1 VIITINP
8 DFPQGRLL
16 ERVAGILRDGGLVA
30 FPTDTQYGIG
40 CDLRRKK
47 AIEKLYRLKRR
58 SVKRP
63 FSFIC
68 ADLTHI
74 SEYARVS
81 NFAYR
86 TMRRILPGPFTVVLP
101 GTKLVPQIMLSKR
114 HECGLRVPGHNIP
127 IGIVKAL
134 GSPVISTSA
143 SLSRS
148 DPDKPDEEDADIDP
162 SLPPPDAA
170 TDPLEIDELF
180 KGSLDAVVD
189 GGPVPGRDSTV
200 ISLMNDEPVILRQGL
215 GIF

>member
-1 VIITINP
+1 MLISINP

-16 ERVAGILRDGGLVA
+16 EKVAGILREGGLIA
-30 FPTDTQYGIG
+30 YPTDTQYGIG

-47 AIEKLYRLKRR
+47 SIERLYRLKQR
-58 SVKRP
+58 STKRP

-81 NFAYR
+81 DFAYR

-101 GTKLVPQIMLSKR
+101 GTRLVPQIMLSRR

-127 IGIVKAL
+127 IGLVKAL
-134 GSPVISTSA
+134 GSPIISTTAALPRAEGEADAEEGESA
-143 SLSRS
+143 PVAS
-148 DPDKPDEEDADIDP
+148 DPR
-162 SLPPPDAA
+162 
-170 TDPLEIDELF
+170 EIEALF

-200 ISLMNDEPVILRQGL
+200 VSLVDDDPVILRQGL
-215 GIF
+215 GVF

>member
-1 VIITINP
+1 VILNINP

-16 ERVAGILRDGGLVA
+16 ERVAGILRDGGLIA
-30 FPTDTQYGIG
+30 YPTDTQYGIG
-40 CDLRRKK
+40 CDLRKRKS
-47 AIEKLYRLKRR
+47 IERLYRLKQR

-74 SEYARVS
+74 SEYALVS

-101 GTKLVPQIMLSKR
+101 GTRLVPQIMLSRR

-134 GSPVISTSA
+134 GSPIINTSA
-143 SLSRS
+143 TLPR
-148 DPDKPDEEDADIDP
+148 PEGEGGEEDAYLAP
-162 SLPPPDAA
+162 
-170 TDPLEIDELF
+170 TDPQEIEELF
-180 KGSLDAVVD
+180 GKSLDAVVD
-189 GGPVPGRDSTV
+189 GGPVPGRFSTV
-200 ISLMNDEPVILRQGL
+200 LSLVDDDPVILRQGM
-215 GIF
+215 GVF

>member
-1 VIITINP
+1 VIISINP
-8 DFPQGRLL
+8 DFPQGRLIR
-16 ERVAGILRDGGLVA
+16 RVADILRDGGLIA
-30 FPTDTQYGIG
+30 YPTDTQYGIG

-47 AIEKLYRLKRR
+47 SIERLYRLKQR

-74 SEYARVS
+74 SDFARVS

-101 GTKLVPQIMLSKR
+101 GTRLVPQIMLSRR

-134 GSPVISTSA
+134 ESPIISTSA
-143 SLSRS
+143 SLPRPDGDEDGEDLE
-148 DPDKPDEEDADIDP
+148 DPEARGNGY
-162 SLPPPDAA
+162 AA
-170 TDPLEIDELF
+170 TDPAEIEALF

-189 GGPVPGRDSTV
+189 GGPVPGRYSTV
-200 ISLMNDEPVILRQGL
+200 VSLMDDDPVILRQGL
-215 GIF
+215 GVL